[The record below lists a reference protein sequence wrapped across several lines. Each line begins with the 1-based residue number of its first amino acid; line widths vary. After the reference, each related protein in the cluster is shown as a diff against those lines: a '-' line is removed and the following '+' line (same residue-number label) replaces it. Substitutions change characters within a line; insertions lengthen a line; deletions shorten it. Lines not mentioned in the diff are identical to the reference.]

1 MLGIQNNAE
10 AVVRNLLRK
19 VYDKFKGLPLTA
31 VDYMDDGST
40 LNLKIQIDRER
51 GQAIFDFTGTT
62 KEIYGN
68 LNAPRAIT
76 FSAII
81 YVLRSLVNEDIPLNQ
96 GCLAPI
102 HVILPQGTILS
113 PSTGAATVGGNV
125 ETSQRVT
132 DLVLKAFQAAGA
144 SQGTCNNLTFGYG
157 GNVVNGKAEP
167 GFGYYEVRTRA
178 LGLLLASLYGRID
191 HQEMAAE
198 C

>member
-1 MLGIQNNAE
+1 MNGIQANAE
-10 AVVRNLLRK
+10 KVVRNLLRK
-19 VYDKFKGLPLTA
+19 VHDQFSGLPLEA
-31 VDYMDDGST
+31 IDYMDDGST
-40 LNLKIQIDRER
+40 LRLKIRIDRES
-51 GQAIFDFTGTT
+51 GSATFDFTGTS

-102 HVILPQGTILS
+102 NVILPEGTILS
-113 PSTGAATVGGNV
+113 PSLGAATVGGNV

-132 DLVLKAFQAAGA
+132 DLLLQAFQAAAA

-157 GNVVNGKAEP
+157 GEVVDGRVQP
-167 GFGYYEVRTRA
+167 GFGYYEVGQLSSSSNARRRFLLPRA
-178 LGLLLASLYGRID
+178 
-191 HQEMAAE
+191 
-198 C
+198 